1 MANKYITSFFA
12 YGIGIFFPFS
22 LLNAESFTLTDCILW
37 ALENKKTVIS
47 QKLNIE
53 IAKKDVEGAYSNFK
67 PSIQLFSNKNYLNI
81 PERVEII
88 SIFNDTFN
96 DTIRTSSTESF
107 SAGISLNQKIFN
119 GGRSANQVSLAK
131 KNLNIA
137 LLRKRIL
144 VTQVIQ
150 DVIESYYSL
159 LKAQELFSVSEKSL
173 EMSTQR
179 VDLIKKQFDLGVI
192 KKSDL
197 LKAQVSLGQAKV
209 DLLNSKTNLS
219 NYRRVL
225 FNSIGIQDFG
235 QEVIINTEAWVMPDV
250 LTSSEILK
258 YIKTKNPS
266 VLIAG
271 SQIKLSST
279 NYKLARGLRLPVL
292 NSGLSF
298 SAGGEKRNDFVKAFK
313 EDWRFGIDFSL
324 TVPIYTGNTLS
335 LNEQKIKLSIR
346 QAKNNHI
353 TLINDLRVQAE
364 LIKELLNNYEEI
376 IPLNES
382 VVESSK
388 EDLKLV
394 TKRYALGSATI
405 LEVLDAQVSLTR
417 SNSALINIIYD
428 ARIKEFTL
436 DALIGLLDTKYI
448 TREN

>member
-1 MANKYITSFFA
+1 MVNRGIASFLT
-12 YGIGIFFPFS
+12 YGISIFFPSS
-22 LLNAESFTLTDCILW
+22 LINAESFTLTDCILW

-47 QKLNIE
+47 QKLNVE
-53 IAKKDVEGAYSNFK
+53 IARKDLESTHSNFK
-67 PSIQLFSNKNYLNI
+67 PSIQLFSNKSYLNI
-81 PERVEII
+81 PDRVEVIP
-88 SIFNDTFN
+88 FLNDTV
-96 DTIRTSSTESF
+96 RTSSTESL
-107 SAGISLNQKIFN
+107 SAGLSLNQKIFN
-119 GGRSANQVSLAK
+119 GGRSINQVSLAK
-131 KNLNIA
+131 NNLNMT
-137 LLRKRIL
+137 LLSKRIL

-150 DVIESYYSL
+150 TVIESYYSL
-159 LKAQELFSVSEKSL
+159 LKGQELFLVSEKSL
-173 EMSTQR
+173 EMSNQR
-179 VDLIKKQFDLGVI
+179 VGLIKKQFDLGVI

-197 LKAQVSLGQAKV
+197 LKAKVLLGQAKV
-209 DLLNSKTNLS
+209 NLLNSKTNLS

-235 QEVIINTEAWVMPDV
+235 QEVSINTEEWVMPDL

-266 VLIAG
+266 VLIAD
-271 SQIKLSST
+271 SQIKLSSI

-292 NSGLSF
+292 NSGLNF
-298 SAGGEKRNDFVKAFK
+298 SAGGEKRNDIVKAFK

-324 TVPIYTGNTLS
+324 TVPIYLGNTLS

-346 QAKNNHI
+346 QAENNHI

-364 LIKELLNNYEEI
+364 LIKELLNNYAEI

-394 TKRYALGSATI
+394 TKRYALGSSTI

-417 SNSALINIIYD
+417 SNSALINVIYD

-448 TREN
+448 IRDN

>member
-1 MANKYITSFFA
+1 MKSLFYYEI
-12 YGIGIFFPFS
+12 IILLFS
-22 LLNAESFTLTDCILW
+22 SLINAESFTLTDCIMW

-47 QKLNIE
+47 QKINVE
-53 IAKKDVEGAYSNFK
+53 IARKDVDGAYSNFK

-81 PERVEII
+81 PDRVEII
-88 SIFNDTFN
+88 PFLN
-96 DTIRTSSTESF
+96 DTIITSSTESF
-107 SAGISLNQKIFN
+107 SAGLSLNQKIFN
-119 GGRSANQVSLAK
+119 GGRSTNEVNLAK
-131 KNLNIA
+131 NNLNIA
-137 LLRKRIL
+137 FLRQRIL

-159 LKAQELFSVSEKSL
+159 LKGQELFLVSKKSL

-197 LKAQVSLGQAKV
+197 LKAKVSLGQARV

-235 QEVIINTEAWVMPDV
+235 QEVSINTEEWVIPDV
-250 LTSSEILK
+250 LSSSEILK
-258 YIKTKNPS
+258 HIKTRNPS
-266 VLIAG
+266 VLIAD

-279 NYKLARGLRLPVL
+279 NYKLARGLRLPIL

-298 SAGGEKRNDFVKAFK
+298 SAGGEKKNDFVRALKK
-313 EDWRFGIDFSL
+313 DWRFAVDFSL
-324 TVPIYTGNTLS
+324 TLPIYSGNTLS
-335 LNEQKIKLSIR
+335 LNEQKIKLTIR
-346 QAKNNHI
+346 QAENNYI

-364 LIKELLNNYEEI
+364 LIKELLNNYAEI

-394 TKRYALGSATI
+394 SKRYALGSATI
-405 LEVLDAQVSLTR
+405 LEVLDSQVSLTR
-417 SNSALINIIYD
+417 SKSALINVIYD
-428 ARIKEFTL
+428 ARIKESTL
-436 DALIGLLDTKYI
+436 DALIGLLDTKHI
-448 TREN
+448 MRDN

>member
-1 MANKYITSFFA
+1 MVNRGIASFLA
-12 YGIGIFFPFS
+12 YGISIFPPSS
-22 LLNAESFTLTDCILW
+22 LINAESFTLTDCILW

-47 QKLNIE
+47 QKLNVE
-53 IAKKDVEGAYSNFK
+53 IARKDLESTHSNFK
-67 PSIQLFSNKNYLNI
+67 PSIQLFSNKSYLNI
-81 PERVEII
+81 PDRVEVIP
-88 SIFNDTFN
+88 FLNDTV
-96 DTIRTSSTESF
+96 RTSSTESL
-107 SAGISLNQKIFN
+107 SAGLSLNQKIFN
-119 GGRSANQVSLAK
+119 GGRSINQVSLAK
-131 KNLNIA
+131 NNLNMT
-137 LLRKRIL
+137 LLSKRIL

-150 DVIESYYSL
+150 NVIESYYSL
-159 LKAQELFSVSEKSL
+159 LKGQELFLVSEKSL
-173 EMSTQR
+173 EMSNQR
-179 VDLIKKQFDLGVI
+179 VGLIKKQFDLGVI

-197 LKAQVSLGQAKV
+197 LKAKVLLGQAKV
-209 DLLNSKTNLS
+209 NLLNSKTNLS

-235 QEVIINTEAWVMPDV
+235 QEVSINTEEWVMPDL

-266 VLIAG
+266 VLIAD
-271 SQIKLSST
+271 SQIKLSSI

-292 NSGLSF
+292 NSGLNF
-298 SAGGEKRNDFVKAFK
+298 SAGGEKRNDIVKAFK

-324 TVPIYTGNTLS
+324 TVPIYLGNTLS

-346 QAKNNHI
+346 QAENNHI

-364 LIKELLNNYEEI
+364 LIKELLNNYAEI

-394 TKRYALGSATI
+394 TKRYALGSSTI

-417 SNSALINIIYD
+417 SNSALINVIYD

-448 TREN
+448 IRDN

>member
-1 MANKYITSFFA
+1 MVNRGIASFLA
-12 YGIGIFFPFS
+12 YGISIFFPSS
-22 LLNAESFTLTDCILW
+22 LINAESFTLTDCILW

-47 QKLNIE
+47 QKLNVE
-53 IAKKDVEGAYSNFK
+53 IARKDLESTHSNFK
-67 PSIQLFSNKNYLNI
+67 PSIQLFSNKSYLNI
-81 PERVEII
+81 PDRVEVIP
-88 SIFNDTFN
+88 FLNDTV
-96 DTIRTSSTESF
+96 RTSSTESL
-107 SAGISLNQKIFN
+107 SAGLSLNQKIFN
-119 GGRSANQVSLAK
+119 GGRSINQVSLAK
-131 KNLNIA
+131 NNLNMT
-137 LLRKRIL
+137 LLSKRIL

-150 DVIESYYSL
+150 NVIESYYSL
-159 LKAQELFSVSEKSL
+159 LKGQELFLVSEKSL
-173 EMSTQR
+173 EMSNQR
-179 VDLIKKQFDLGVI
+179 VGLIKKQFDLGVI

-197 LKAQVSLGQAKV
+197 LKAKVLLGQAKV
-209 DLLNSKTNLS
+209 NLLNSKTNLS

-235 QEVIINTEAWVMPDV
+235 QEVSINTEEWVMPDL

-266 VLIAG
+266 VLIAD
-271 SQIKLSST
+271 SQIKLSSI

-292 NSGLSF
+292 NSGLNF
-298 SAGGEKRNDFVKAFK
+298 SAGGEKRNDIVKAFK

-324 TVPIYTGNTLS
+324 TVPIYLGNTLS

-346 QAKNNHI
+346 QAENNHI

-364 LIKELLNNYEEI
+364 LIKELLNNYAEI

-394 TKRYALGSATI
+394 TKRYALGSSTI

-417 SNSALINIIYD
+417 SNSALINVIYD

-448 TREN
+448 IRDN

>member
-1 MANKYITSFFA
+1 MTSLF
-12 YGIGIFFPFS
+12 YYEIIILLFS
-22 LLNAESFTLTDCILW
+22 SLINAESFTLTDCILW

-47 QKLNIE
+47 QKINVE
-53 IAKKDVEGAYSNFK
+53 IARKDVDGAYSNFK

-81 PERVEII
+81 PDRVEII
-88 SIFNDTFN
+88 PFLN
-96 DTIRTSSTESF
+96 DTIITSSTESF
-107 SAGISLNQKIFN
+107 SAGLSLNQKIFN
-119 GGRSANQVSLAK
+119 GGQSTNQVKLAK
-131 KNLNIA
+131 NNLNIA
-137 LLRKRIL
+137 FLRKRIL

-159 LKAQELFSVSEKSL
+159 LKGQELFLVSKKSL

-197 LKAQVSLGQAKV
+197 LKAKVSLGQARV

-235 QEVIINTEAWVMPDV
+235 QEVSINTEEWVMPDV
-250 LTSSEILK
+250 LSSSEILK
-258 YIKTKNPS
+258 HIKTRNPS
-266 VLIAG
+266 VLIAD

-298 SAGGEKRNDFVKAFK
+298 SASGEKKNDFVKAFK
-313 EDWRFGIDFSL
+313 KDWRFAVDFSL
-324 TVPIYTGNTLS
+324 TLPIYSGNTLS
-335 LNEQKIKLSIR
+335 LNEQKIKLTIR
-346 QAKNNHI
+346 QAENNYI

-364 LIKELLNNYEEI
+364 LIKELLNNYAEI

-388 EDLKLV
+388 EDLKLI
-394 TKRYALGSATI
+394 TKRYTLGSATI
-405 LEVLDAQVSLTR
+405 LEVLDSQVSLTR
-417 SNSALINIIYD
+417 SNSALINVIYD
-428 ARIKEFTL
+428 ARIKESTL
-436 DALIGLLDTKYI
+436 DALVGLLDTKYI
-448 TREN
+448 IRDN

>member
-1 MANKYITSFFA
+1 MTSLF
-12 YGIGIFFPFS
+12 YYKIIILLFS
-22 LLNAESFTLTDCILW
+22 SLINAESFTLTDCILW

-47 QKLNIE
+47 QKINVE
-53 IAKKDVEGAYSNFK
+53 IARKDVDGAYSNFK

-81 PERVEII
+81 PDRVEII
-88 SIFNDTFN
+88 PFLN
-96 DTIRTSSTESF
+96 DTIITSSTESF
-107 SAGISLNQKIFN
+107 SAGLSLNQKIFN
-119 GGRSANQVSLAK
+119 GGQSTNQVKLAK
-131 KNLNIA
+131 NNLNIA
-137 LLRKRIL
+137 FLRKRIL

-159 LKAQELFSVSEKSL
+159 LKGQELFSVSKKSL

-197 LKAQVSLGQAKV
+197 LKAKVSLGQARV

-235 QEVIINTEAWVMPDV
+235 QEVSINTEEWVMPDV
-250 LTSSEILK
+250 LSSSEILK
-258 YIKTKNPS
+258 HIKTRNPS
-266 VLIAG
+266 VLIAD

-298 SAGGEKRNDFVKAFK
+298 SASGEKKNDFVKAFK
-313 EDWRFGIDFSL
+313 KDWRFAVDFSL
-324 TVPIYTGNTLS
+324 TLPIYSGNTLS
-335 LNEQKIKLSIR
+335 LNEQKIKLTIR
-346 QAKNNHI
+346 QAENNYI

-364 LIKELLNNYEEI
+364 LIKELLNNYAEI

-388 EDLKLV
+388 EDLKLI
-394 TKRYALGSATI
+394 TKRYTLGSATI
-405 LEVLDAQVSLTR
+405 LEVLDSQVSLTR
-417 SNSALINIIYD
+417 SNSALINVIYD
-428 ARIKEFTL
+428 ARIKESTL
-436 DALIGLLDTKYI
+436 DALVGLLDTKYI
-448 TREN
+448 IRDN

>member
-1 MANKYITSFFA
+1 MKSLFYYEI
-12 YGIGIFFPFS
+12 IILLFS
-22 LLNAESFTLTDCILW
+22 SLINAESFTLTDCIMW
-37 ALENKKTVIS
+37 AIENKKTVIS
-47 QKLNIE
+47 QKINVE
-53 IAKKDVEGAYSNFK
+53 IARKDVDGAYSNFK

-88 SIFNDTFN
+88 PFLN
-96 DTIRTSSTESF
+96 DTIITSSTESF
-107 SAGISLNQKIFN
+107 SAGLSLNQKIFN
-119 GGRSANQVSLAK
+119 GGRSTNEVNLAK
-131 KNLNIA
+131 NNLNIA
-137 LLRKRIL
+137 FLRQRIL

-159 LKAQELFSVSEKSL
+159 LKGQELFLVSKKSL

-197 LKAQVSLGQAKV
+197 LKAKVSLGQARV

-235 QEVIINTEAWVMPDV
+235 QEVSINTEEWVIPDV
-250 LTSSEILK
+250 LSSSEILK
-258 YIKTKNPS
+258 HIKTRNPS
-266 VLIAG
+266 VLIAD

-279 NYKLARGLRLPVL
+279 NYKLARGLRLPIL

-298 SAGGEKRNDFVKAFK
+298 SAGGEKKNDFVRSFK
-313 EDWRFGIDFSL
+313 KDWRFAVDFSL
-324 TVPIYTGNTLS
+324 TLPIYSGNTLS
-335 LNEQKIKLSIR
+335 LNEQKIKLTIR
-346 QAKNNHI
+346 QAENNYI

-364 LIKELLNNYEEI
+364 LIKELLNNYAEI

-394 TKRYALGSATI
+394 SKRYALGSATI
-405 LEVLDAQVSLTR
+405 LEVLDSQVSLTR
-417 SNSALINIIYD
+417 SKSALINVIYD
-428 ARIKEFTL
+428 ARIKESTL
-436 DALIGLLDTKYI
+436 DALIGLLDTKHI
-448 TREN
+448 IRDN

>member
-12 YGIGIFFPFS
+12 YGITIFFSFS
-22 LLNAESFTLTDCILW
+22 LINAESFTLTDCILW

-47 QKLNIE
+47 QKLNVE
-53 IAKKDVEGAYSNFK
+53 IARKDVDGAYSNFK
-67 PSIQLFSNKNYLNI
+67 PSIQLFSNKNYINI

-88 SIFNDTFN
+88 PFFN
-96 DTIRTSSTESF
+96 DTIVTSSTENL
-107 SAGISLNQKIFN
+107 SAGLSLNQKIFN
-119 GGRSANQVSLAK
+119 GGRSTHQVSLAK
-131 KNLNIA
+131 DNLNIA
-137 LLRKRIL
+137 LLSKRIL

-150 DVIESYYSL
+150 NVIESYYSL
-159 LKAQELFSVSEKSL
+159 LKGQELFSVSEKSL
-173 EMSTQR
+173 EMSNQR
-179 VDLIKKQFDLGVI
+179 VNLIKKQFDLGVI

-197 LKAQVSLGQAKV
+197 LKAEVSLGQAKV

-235 QEVIINTEAWVMPDV
+235 QEVSINTEEWVMPNV

-258 YIKTKNPS
+258 YIKTKNPR
-266 VLIAG
+266 VLIAD

-279 NYKLARGLRLPVL
+279 NYKLARGLRLPIL

-313 EDWRFGIDFSL
+313 EDWRFAIDFSL
-324 TVPIYTGNTLS
+324 TLPIYSGNTLS

-346 QAKNNHI
+346 QAENNYI

-364 LIKELLNNYEEI
+364 LIKELLNNYAEI

-417 SNSALINIIYD
+417 SNSSLINVIYD
-428 ARIKEFTL
+428 ARIKEFSL
-436 DALIGLLDTKYI
+436 DALIGLLDTKYVS
-448 TREN
+448 RDN

>member
-1 MANKYITSFFA
+1 MVNRGIASFLA
-12 YGIGIFFPFS
+12 YGISIFPPSS
-22 LLNAESFTLTDCILW
+22 LINAESFTLTDCILW

-47 QKLNIE
+47 QKLNVE
-53 IAKKDVEGAYSNFK
+53 IARKDLESTHSNFK
-67 PSIQLFSNKNYLNI
+67 PSIQLFSNKSYLNI
-81 PERVEII
+81 PDRVEVIP
-88 SIFNDTFN
+88 FLNDTV
-96 DTIRTSSTESF
+96 RTSSTESL
-107 SAGISLNQKIFN
+107 SAGLSLNQKIFN
-119 GGRSANQVSLAK
+119 GGRSINQVSLAK
-131 KNLNIA
+131 NNLNMT
-137 LLRKRIL
+137 LLSKRIL

-150 DVIESYYSL
+150 NVIESYYSL
-159 LKAQELFSVSEKSL
+159 LKGQELFLVSEKSL
-173 EMSTQR
+173 EMSNQR
-179 VDLIKKQFDLGVI
+179 VGLIKKQFDLGVI

-197 LKAQVSLGQAKV
+197 LKAKVLLGQAKV
-209 DLLNSKTNLS
+209 NLLNSKTNLS

-235 QEVIINTEAWVMPDV
+235 QEVSINTEEWVMPDL

-266 VLIAG
+266 VLIAN
-271 SQIKLSST
+271 SQIELSSI

-292 NSGLSF
+292 NSGLNF
-298 SAGGEKRNDFVKAFK
+298 SAGGEKRNDIVKAFK

-324 TVPIYTGNTLS
+324 TVPIYLGNTLS

-346 QAKNNHI
+346 QAENNHI

-364 LIKELLNNYEEI
+364 LIKELLNNYAEI

-394 TKRYALGSATI
+394 TKRYALGSSTI

-417 SNSALINIIYD
+417 SNSALINVIYD

-448 TREN
+448 IRDN

>member
-1 MANKYITSFFA
+1 MTSLF
-12 YGIGIFFPFS
+12 YYKIIILLFS
-22 LLNAESFTLTDCILW
+22 SLINAESFTLTDCILW

-47 QKLNIE
+47 QKINVE
-53 IAKKDVEGAYSNFK
+53 IARKDVDGAYSNFK

-81 PERVEII
+81 PDRVEII
-88 SIFNDTFN
+88 PFLN
-96 DTIRTSSTESF
+96 DTIITSSTESF
-107 SAGISLNQKIFN
+107 SAGLSLNQKIFN
-119 GGRSANQVSLAK
+119 GGQSTNQVKLAK
-131 KNLNIA
+131 NNLNIA
-137 LLRKRIL
+137 FLRKRIL

-159 LKAQELFSVSEKSL
+159 LKGQELFLVSKKSL

-197 LKAQVSLGQAKV
+197 LKAKVSLGQARV

-235 QEVIINTEAWVMPDV
+235 QEVSINTEEWVMPDV
-250 LTSSEILK
+250 LSSSEILK
-258 YIKTKNPS
+258 HIKTRNPS
-266 VLIAG
+266 VLIAD

-298 SAGGEKRNDFVKAFK
+298 SASGEKKNDFVKAFK
-313 EDWRFGIDFSL
+313 KDWRFAVDFSL
-324 TVPIYTGNTLS
+324 TLPIYSGNTLS
-335 LNEQKIKLSIR
+335 LNEQKIKLTIR
-346 QAKNNHI
+346 QAENNYI

-364 LIKELLNNYEEI
+364 LIKELLNNYAEI

-388 EDLKLV
+388 EDLKLI
-394 TKRYALGSATI
+394 TKRYTLGSATI
-405 LEVLDAQVSLTR
+405 LEVLDSQVSLTR
-417 SNSALINIIYD
+417 SNSALINVIYD
-428 ARIKEFTL
+428 ARIKESTL
-436 DALIGLLDTKYI
+436 DALVGLLDTKYI
-448 TREN
+448 IRDN